1 MDKVKKPIN
10 RSVIYNGRGSERT
23 KKEKEML
30 IKREQDQREIDRA

>member
-1 MDKVKKPIN
+1 MGEEVK
-10 RSVIYNGRGSERT
+10 EL